1 MTYTRVALDGQE
13 IIPYQ
18 ELLGNYDKMSSSAQ
32 VVNIIPYQEL
42 LGNYDCRADADLL
55 LLIIPYQ
62 ELLGNYDP
70 GKLLPRRRDDYT
82 IPRAIR
88 EL

>member
-1 MTYTRVALDGQE
+1 MTSATIWHWNVS

-18 ELLGNYDKMSSSAQ
+18 ELLGNYDKYWPMLEPSS
-32 VVNIIPYQEL
+32 IIPYQEL
-42 LGNYDCRADADLL
+42 LGNYDVFRCCKGV
-55 LLIIPYQ
+55 IF
-62 ELLGNYDP
+62 
-70 GKLLPRRRDDYT
+70 DYT

>member
-18 ELLGNYDKMSSSAQ
+18 ELLGNYDALPKH
-32 VVNIIPYQEL
+32 
-42 LGNYDCRADADLL
+42 RAM
-55 LLIIPYQ
+55 
-62 ELLGNYDP
+62 
-70 GKLLPRRRDDYT
+70 RFDYT

>member
-18 ELLGNYDKMSSSAQ
+18 ELLGNYDPRNAFLPSAA
-32 VVNIIPYQEL
+32 IIPYQEL
-42 LGNYDCRADADLL
+42 LGNYDALPKHRAM
-55 LLIIPYQ
+55 
-62 ELLGNYDP
+62 
-70 GKLLPRRRDDYT
+70 RFDYT